1 MDNVKDDAYYTKRIL
16 KNIEVLTRYLA
27 GKSQDDLLNDGYLCD
42 AIENRFTKLSE
53 DASKLSK
60 DFKDS
65 LSTIPWN
72 AIYSIRNRI
81 CHDYDVVDAP
91 TLYKTVKV
99 NFPVFRRAMLDALP
113 HHEMYLFHEPFLA
126 ISEGRKNIEM
136 RLNDEKHRLLKL
148 GDLIIFKDKE
158 TETEILAEVE
168 ELSAY
173 KDFHEVYLNYS
184 KTSIGYRP
192 DETANPDD
200 MLLYYSKD
208 DIGKW
213 GVLAI
218 GIKIY

>member
-1 MDNVKDDAYYTKRIL
+1 MDNLKDDAYYAKRIL

-60 DFKDS
+60 DLKDS
-65 LSTIPWN
+65 LSSIPWN

-99 NFPVFRRAMLDALP
+99 NFPVFRQAILDVLP
-113 HHEMYLFHEPFLA
+113 HHEMNLFHEPFLA

-136 RLNDEKHRLLKL
+136 RLNDEKRRLLKL

-158 TETEILAEVE
+158 TGTEILAEVE

-173 KDFHEVYLNYS
+173 KDFHKLYLNYT

-200 MLLYYSKD
+200 MLLYYSKEA
-208 DIGKW
+208 IEKW
-213 GVLAI
+213 GALAI